1 MSYAVERLFVPAGG
15 TGKIILTGDEFNES
29 EIRWVCIPENLGAL
43 SASAGELSAWKG
55 LGTLTIQTD
64 TSASPK
70 KITLTFNGA
79 TSEQSYTVFISN
91 TTKILAA
98 PEFSI
103 ANYPAK
109 QVLECLKLLVYRV
122 NELSVESMRSL
133 KIPEFDGDTMAQFV
147 ATKEQRA
154 NKVMAFD
161 ADGNAIVGFND
172 LFEIVDLTRKLEDA
186 VFRSETAAKK
196 AKTSETN
203 SKNSETNS
211 KKSETNAANSETNAK
226 TSETIAKNCETE
238 ILLKEVRI
246 DEKAAEYLIRLEK
259 YKYVVLSREE
269 YDNLQTK
276 QPDTIYFVKGNV
288 DYSELVEELSK
299 SQQDI
304 TNYTVAIA
312 NRLDQEITARQ
323 QTMERVNELEADL
336 STALV
341 DVNAL
346 ENRVNVRADALETL
360 INETNGTYTRF
371 AESVAQALVLLDT
384 TATLTQQGVVKLSTS
399 NTIQNGSPVGVNADG
414 QLSVPVASA
423 NYAGAVRICT
433 DTVQTINQCGW
444 TGKSSNGELLILKPA
459 LTGTAMRFGAVRIAD
474 NLDDTNAHA
483 CMTASQ
489 IKSTLNGWAQF
500 FATDNS
506 PSPNDMGIHGKA
518 LFASQN
524 NNDGGLYIGGVAGG
538 NISWTQW
545 TTRYQRDKI
554 RVYGKNDGVYE
565 DFYLEPSD
573 DPENQ
578 KLQIARLKDIP
589 TIDTTTLVDLTSD
602 QQITGTKTI
611 MGKWFRFAFD
621 EVDLEQ
627 GGAVEISGSRGGMY
641 FKTVG
646 SQYFATIN
654 LFGLTKNEIIAFKS
668 DIPDITGKADQT
680 ALDALIARVAA
691 LETASQNS
699 L

>member
-1 MSYAVERLFVPAGG
+1 MYKIISLFVQSGKTAQIELPYTPTNTNELFIIAIPTDSGVPKQFGSVTSWISAGKCTQINPNTFEFSGANVGDYKVFIANISDSYNITTPTIEQNKPFPARE
-15 TGKIILTGDEFNES
+15 TTDAIATLIKAVQELQAEYKRIL
-29 EIRWVCIPENLGAL
+29 RVPEN
-43 SASAGELSAWKG
+43 E
-55 LGTLTIQTD
+55 TPQ
-64 TSASPK
+64 
-70 KITLTFNGA
+70 
-79 TSEQSYTVFISN
+79 VFPLI
-91 TTKILAA
+91 
-98 PEFSI
+98 
-103 ANYPAK
+103 
-109 QVLECLKLLVYRV
+109 
-122 NELSVESMRSL
+122 
-133 KIPEFDGDTMAQFV
+133 
-147 ATKEQRA
+147 EQRA
-154 NKVMAFD
+154 GKVAFFD
-161 ADGNAIVGFND
+161 KNGNVSAGFT
-172 LFEIVDLTRKLEDA
+172 EIAEIAELANRLEAA
-186 VFRSETAAKK
+186 VSLCKNYEQKASQAEQNAKASEDK
-196 AKTSETN
+196 AKE
-203 SKNSETNS
+203 
-211 KKSETNAANSETNAK
+211 SETNAK
-226 TSETIAKNCETE
+226 ASEDKAKESETSAKAAEQNARKIETE
-238 ILLKEVRI
+238 ILLAEVRI
-246 DEKAAEYLIRLEK
+246 DKKAAEYLIRLEK

-304 TNYTVAIA
+304 SNYTVAIA
-312 NRLDQEITARQ
+312 ERLDQEIAARQ
-323 QTMERVNELEADL
+323 QTMERVNQLEEDL

-341 DVNAL
+341 DVAAL
-346 ENRVNVRADALETL
+346 EKRVNVRADALESL
-360 INETNGTYTRF
+360 INDNSGIYNQFT
-371 AESVAQALVLLDT
+371 ESVAQALVLLNTSAT
-384 TATLTQQGVVKLSTS
+384 TTQQGVVKLGSS
-399 NTIQNGSPVGVNADG
+399 NTIQNGSPIGVNANG

-423 NYAGAVRICT
+423 NYAGAVRTCT
-433 DTVQTINQCGW
+433 NTVQTVDQCGW

-500 FATDNS
+500 FAPDNS

-518 LFASQN
+518 IFASQN
-524 NNDGGLYIGGVAGG
+524 GDNGGLYIGGNKNG
-538 NISWTQW
+538 NVSWTQW

-573 DPENQ
+573 DTEKQ
-578 KLQIARLKDIP
+578 KLQIARIKDLP

-611 MGKWFRFAFD
+611 FGKWLRFAFD
-621 EVDLEQ
+621 DVDLEQ
-627 GGAVEISGSRGGMY
+627 GGAVEISGSRGGAY
-641 FKTVG
+641 FKVGG

-691 LETASQNS
+691 LEAASQNS